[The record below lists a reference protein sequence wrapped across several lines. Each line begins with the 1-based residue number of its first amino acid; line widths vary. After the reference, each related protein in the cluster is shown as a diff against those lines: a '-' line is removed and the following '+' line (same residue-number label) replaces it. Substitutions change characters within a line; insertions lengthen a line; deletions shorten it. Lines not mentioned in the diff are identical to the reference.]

1 MSDFIK
7 ELLALRE
14 EDDVVSAGDL
24 KIDDQVHAKLD
35 QEAED
40 DDMDAQC
47 FGLEMEDG
55 KVVKVYVKQEQAED
69 FEQALSQKLGEED
82 DIQTV
87 LDELEKD
94 FEILKVTWPDE
105 EQEGED
111 EESEEDTNEDG
122 VDPEE
127 QDGSDSLNSEVNYD
141 DTKKESLT
149 LGQLFAKKIL
159 DEAKWSDEE
168 SKEYKAA
175 ATPDEDEDE
184 GGDDEEETEEPAPEE
199 SKPTKVES
207 KWKIE
212 RDEDGMSI
220 SNDRFSMELD
230 ADEAMDLV
238 NKMTDKQIARFK
250 NEHGKIVYVFTPRGS
265 EYILKTPEYQGG
277 FRIPQEIIDQI
288 KEDPEK

>member
-7 ELLALRE
+7 ELLALREE

-40 DDMDAQC
+40 DDADAQC

-55 KVVKVYVKQEQAED
+55 KVVKVYVQQDQSEE
-69 FEQALSQKLGEED
+69 FEAALSQRLGEDD
-82 DIQTV
+82 DIQAA
-87 LDELEKD
+87 LDELGKE
-94 FEILKVTWPDE
+94 FEIIKVVWPDE
-105 EQEGED
+105 DEEGDD
-111 EESEEDTNEDG
+111 EESDDEEDEDG

-127 QDGSDSLNSEVNYD
+127 EDGSDSLNSKVDWND
-141 DTKKESLT
+141 DKKESLS
-149 LGQLFAKKIL
+149 LGKLFAKKL
-159 DEAKWSDEE
+159 LGEAKWSDEE

-175 ATPDEDEDE
+175 ATPDEDKGEEGED
-184 GGDDEEETEEPAPEE
+184 DDKPEPEETKPA
-199 SKPTKVES
+199 KVDS

-212 RDEDGMSI
+212 KDEDGMTI

-230 ADEAMDLV
+230 SDETMTLV

-250 NEHGKIVYVFTPRGS
+250 NEQGKIVYVFTPRGS
-265 EYILKTPEYQGG
+265 EYILKTPEFQGG
-277 FRIPQEIIDQI
+277 FRIPQEIITQI
-288 KEDPEK
+288 LNNQS